1 MLLGAKPADGG
12 ALEVAK
18 KNSPMSA
25 RLQGSKKKISVA
37 AADLTRSVE
46 TPTAGLPAESE
57 TSSATA
63 QTPNYGAK
71 EEIRD
76 AIDAAERSM
85 SKCYATL
92 RRLRTKL
99 KN

>member
-1 MLLGAKPADGG
+1 M
-12 ALEVAK
+12 
-18 KNSPMSA
+18 KNLPMSA
-25 RLQGSKKKISVA
+25 RLHGSKRKALVA
-37 AADLTRSVE
+37 APDLSRSVE
-46 TPTAGLPAESE
+46 APTASLPTQAET
-57 TSSATA
+57 TSTAA

-76 AIDAAERSM
+76 AIDAADRSM

-92 RRLRTKL
+92 RRLRAKQ